1 MLFGTQND
9 GRSATALSFSRRWRI
24 PLLLLA
30 LAAGDACFAATT
42 GRILSGPPLP
52 VRSLEHLGWAIAD
65 FDGDSQPDLAI
76 TKMEAQGAGYVY
88 WLEFELS
95 TKREA
100 EPARQRPGLPV
111 LASSVFGLHLTPR
124 DVDGDH
130 DLDIVITV
138 GIARQPVA
146 VWINDGQGGFAEG
159 DLALYPALNCRE
171 DLSLSPQI
179 GSESTPLLYDPGRR
193 CQFGLLVS
201 DQRHPLLN
209 SHSRSLGLPRSSIC
223 LFLTHQRPARA
234 PPSLV

>member
-1 MLFGTQND
+1 MLFGIQND
-9 GRSATALSFSRRWRI
+9 GRSATASSLSRCWRI
-24 PLLLLA
+24 PLLLVA
-30 LAAGDACFAATT
+30 LTAGGACIAST
-42 GRILSGPPLP
+42 GRVLSAPPLP
-52 VRSLEHLGWAIAD
+52 MRSLQHLGWAVAD

-88 WLEFELS
+88 WLEFDLS

-100 EPARQRPGLPV
+100 DPTRRRPGLPA

-159 DLALYPALNCRE
+159 DLAAYPALNCRE
-171 DLSLSPQI
+171 ELSLSPQS
-179 GSESTPLLYDPGRR
+179 GSDNTPLLCDPCRR
-193 CQFGLLVS
+193 SRFLMMVTDRLPVLS
-201 DQRHPLLN
+201 DSQSWVVNRLQ
-209 SHSRSLGLPRSSIC
+209 SSI
-223 LFLTHQRPARA
+223 FRFVTDQRPARA
-234 PPSLV
+234 PPFVL

>member
-1 MLFGTQND
+1 MLFGIQND
-9 GRSATALSFSRRWRI
+9 GRSATALSLPRWWRI
-24 PLLLLA
+24 LLLLVV
-30 LAAGDACFAATT
+30 LAAGDACFAAP
-42 GRILSGPPLP
+42 GRILSAPPLP
-52 VRSLEHLGWAIAD
+52 VRSLEHLGWAVAD

-100 EPARQRPGLPV
+100 DRARQRPGLPA

-130 DLDIVITV
+130 DLDIVVTL

-171 DLSLSPQI
+171 DLSLSPQT
-179 GSESTPLLYDPGRR
+179 GSESAPLLYDPGRR
-193 CQFGLLVS
+193 CQLGLLVS

-209 SHSRSLGLPRSSIC
+209 SHSRPHGLPRSSIS